1 MRRRPL
7 PTAINLVLAIA
18 ALAMLGSAG
27 LGATPAAAANA
38 DACGVVTQH
47 TLATAFG
54 LSDAIPHK
62 AVLREPGNPAG
73 VIHTRCRVLAW
84 KGAKPNNAEQRKAGL
99 LAGTVAEL
107 RIEAWV
113 ADSGP
118 SAQTWLANF
127 PKKVEGLKSRAK
139 AQFIEG
145 SLDGTSFKPPPFGA
159 QSALGYKATVGGR
172 QKLRAF
178 WWNRQTGMLLSFN
191 ATEARGKPLVSS
203 IQQLAAKIVPGVS

>member
-1 MRRRPL
+1 MRTRRM
-7 PTAINLVLAIA
+7 PTAITSILAITT
-18 ALAMLGSAG
+18 LAILGSAG
-27 LGATPAAAANA
+27 LGAAPAAAANA

-47 TLATAFG
+47 TLAKAFG
-54 LSDAIPHK
+54 LSDAVPHK
-62 AVLREPGNPAG
+62 SVLREPGNPAG
-73 VIHTRCRVLAW
+73 VIHTRCRVLVW
-84 KGAKPNNAEQRKAGL
+84 RGTKPNNAAQQKAGV
-99 LAGTVAEL
+99 LAGTAAEM
-107 RIEAWV
+107 RIEVWV

-127 PKKVEGLKSRAK
+127 PTKLDGLKSRAK

-145 SLDGTSFKPPPFGA
+145 TLDGTAFKPPVFGA
-159 QSALGYKATVGGR
+159 ENALGYQAAVGGR

-203 IQQLAAKIVPGVS
+203 VQQLAAKIVPGVS